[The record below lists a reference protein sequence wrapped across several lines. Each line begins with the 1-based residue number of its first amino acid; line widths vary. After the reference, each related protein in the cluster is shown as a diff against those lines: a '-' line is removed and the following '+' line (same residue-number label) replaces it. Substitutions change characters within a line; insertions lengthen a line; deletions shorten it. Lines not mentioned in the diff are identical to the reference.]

1 MSLMIN
7 LANGFIFPF
16 LLKLERKYELTP
28 CIIKTA
34 TCSRLNKV
42 INLKLIV
49 DQCLKFLVTRK

>member
-16 LLKLERKYELTP
+16 LFILERKYELTP

-34 TCSRLNKV
+34 ASFSF
-42 INLKLIV
+42 NLKLISN
-49 DQCLKFLVTRK
+49 

>member
-16 LLKLERKYELTP
+16 LFILEKKYVLTP

-34 TCSRLNKV
+34 NSLSLNTS
-42 INLKLIV
+42 LI
-49 DQCLKFLVTRK
+49 

>member
-1 MSLMIN
+1 MSIMIN

-16 LLKLERKYELTP
+16 LFKLERKYELTP

-42 INLKLIV
+42 INLKLIIN
-49 DQCLKFLVTRK
+49 